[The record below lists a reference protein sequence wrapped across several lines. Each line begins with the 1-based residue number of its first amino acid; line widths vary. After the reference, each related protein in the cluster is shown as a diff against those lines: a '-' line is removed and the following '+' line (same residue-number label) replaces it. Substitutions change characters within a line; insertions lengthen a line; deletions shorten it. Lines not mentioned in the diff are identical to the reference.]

1 MLWRKIEVF
10 MDVITYHES
19 GLYDLKPNVISFIPY
34 EENIDFNNEK
44 KVAYTESTIP
54 IKKLF
59 AENNIISEL
68 AFSNFKDC
76 VFSEN
81 HSIEWFGPTIF
92 FPLMVISQNPQVVSF
107 CINIISNYVYD
118 LFKGRSKDPE
128 IKCNFIYEEK
138 NGKKKIHYNGPVTG
152 LKEIKDIIIGEK

>member
-1 MLWRKIEVF
+1 M
-10 MDVITYHES
+10 ITISDYKENK
-19 GLYDLKPNVISFIPY
+19 YELKSDMIYFIPY
-34 EENIDFNNEK
+34 DYKINFNSEK
-44 KVAYTESTIP
+44 KIAYTESTIP
-54 IKKLF
+54 IRKLF
-59 AENNIISEL
+59 NNNNIASEL
-68 AFSNFKDC
+68 AYSNYDDC

-128 IKCNFIYEEK
+128 INCNFIYEEK
-138 NGKKKIHYNGPVTG
+138 NGKKEIHYNGPVTG
-152 LKEIKDIIIGEK
+152 LKEIKDIIIGKK